1 MTTRKFTGM
10 DERVESDD
18 CRTMAMQRW
27 SRTDR
32 LSKKFDK
39 VPSGNPFAKSSS
51 AKSNFA
57 FVYSQGGIPC
67 RINHGGVYSR
77 LQWDE
82 DPATLDYDPLL
93 VTISEG
99 LNETKHPYVFVAQ
112 HAFKEMLE
120 APGAAAKT
128 APLVPQI
135 VRHLRAC
142 MLCKTEGPFA
152 AALNAIRQLSD
163 CVKEELNPHMGAL
176 LIQINKKS
184 FERSFKEVIFETL
197 LALDAN
203 GGPAASRLIKA
214 KVPCFSN
221 K

>member
-1 MTTRKFTGM
+1 MERKRDVG
-10 DERVESDD
+10 DDREEHDD

-39 VPSGNPFAKSSS
+39 LPSGDPFAKAASSS
-51 AKSNFA
+51 NFS

-67 RINHGGVYSR
+67 RINHGGVYCR

-82 DPATLDYDPLL
+82 DPAVLDYDPLL

-99 LNETKHPYVFVAQ
+99 LRETKHPYVFVAQ
-112 HAFKEMLE
+112 AAFKEMLE
-120 APGAAAKT
+120 APGAAAKAT
-128 APLVPQI
+128 PLVAQI
-135 VRHLRAC
+135 VRNLRAC
-142 MLCKTEGPFA
+142 MLSKAEGPFG
-152 AALNAIRQLSD
+152 AALAAIRQLSD
-163 CVKEELNPHMGAL
+163 CVKDALTPHMGAL

-184 FERSFKEVIFETL
+184 FERKYKDAIFDTL
-197 LALDAN
+197 VALDAN
-203 GGPAASRLIKA
+203 GGPAAAKLIKA
-214 KVPCFSN
+214 KVPCFSH